1 MTRRTGLR
9 LGLGALV
16 VLLSLGDLVLGPR
29 ATWSHVLTGLGLVL
43 TLPWIVD
50 RARLHTRKAKAM
62 DERSLVQRLLTMLV
76 PVVMIGAC
84 LVAKWSVASRAMAGS
99 ADPAVYASAYRTYGA
114 LAFSL
119 SLLGLLGTRRVQ
131 AFLSRMADHP
141 ARLTLVSFGIGAVV
155 GAVLLTLPMSLRD
168 PAKASFV
175 DGLFMATSAL
185 CVTGL
190 APFGVAATYTPFG
203 QGVLLVLVQLGGLG
217 IMVLSAFLSIV
228 VGQRMQTRA
237 TAVMAEMIDADSFEA
252 FRRTVVVI
260 VASTLFIEALGAV
273 ALWGLFE
280 GHLDVGLRWDEDS
293 PMAGAGDTRWAAVF
307 HAVSA
312 FCNAGFSLC
321 RDGLVPFSGSPGVL
335 GVIMVLIVVGGIGF
349 PVLDE
354 LLRRLAHKL
363 QGKRPPRLSLH
374 ARAALLATAFFLA
387 AGAVMFLVLEW
398 GQTMRGMPVWQ
409 KLLAAIFQSV
419 TTRTAGFNSLD
430 FGAMRPATLFITCAL
445 MFVGGS
451 PASTAGGIK
460 TTTIYVL
467 YASLKAELT
476 GLAAPRMLGRSLGA
490 ATVRKA
496 AGLTF
501 LSLGIVSVLVIALM
515 LTDRHEPHRL
525 LFEAVSAFGTAG
537 LSTNLTPE
545 LSVPGRLVV
554 TLAMFI
560 GRIGPMTLALALST
574 ESREVGLALPE
585 ERIGIG

>member
-1 MTRRTGLR
+1 MTTRNGLR
-9 LGLGALV
+9 IALGAF
-16 VLLSLGDLVLGPR
+16 VLLVSGADLALGPR
-29 ATWSHVLTGLGLVL
+29 ATWSHLLTALGLAL
-43 TLPWIVD
+43 ALPWIVD
-50 RARLHTRKAKAM
+50 RARLRTSRARAA
-62 DERSLVQRLLTMLV
+62 DERSLVQRMLTMAV

-84 LVAKWSVASRAMAGS
+84 LVAKWSVASRALATTS
-99 ADPAVYASAYRTYGA
+99 DATTYASAYRTYGA
-114 LAFSL
+114 LALSL

-131 AFLSRMADHP
+131 SFLSRMADHP
-141 ARLTLVSFGIGAVV
+141 ARLTLVSFGIGGVV
-155 GAVLLTLPMSLRD
+155 GAVLLTLPVSLRD

-260 VASTLFIEALGAV
+260 VASTLFIEAVGAA
-273 ALWGLFE
+273 ALWALFE
-280 GHLDVGLRWDEDS
+280 GHLDVGLRWDENS

-321 RDGLVPFSGSPGVL
+321 RDGLVPFVGSPGVL
-335 GVIMVLIVVGGIGF
+335 GVIMVLIVIGGIGF

-354 LLRRLAHKL
+354 LLRRLAAKL

-374 ARAALLATAFFLA
+374 ARAALLATAFLLA
-387 AGAVMFLVLEW
+387 AGAVMFLALEW

-409 KLLAAIFQSV
+409 KLLAALFQSV
-419 TTRTAGFNSLD
+419 TTRTAGFNTLD

-445 MFVGGS
+445 MLIGGS

-460 TTTIYVL
+460 TTTVYVL

-501 LSLGIVSVLVIALM
+501 LSLGIVSVLVIALL

-574 ESREVGLALPE
+574 ESREAGLVLPE